1 MTTTA
6 TADDLLAALQQG
18 YDLVR
23 PDDPRQLRRED
34 DLVEDL
40 GLDSL
45 DFIDVVSV
53 FETRYPTEVVDAVID
68 RLTELSTVGDLVDAF
83 QVAAAAGS

>member
-6 TADDLLAALQQG
+6 TTDDLLAALQEG

-23 PDDPRQLRRED
+23 PNEPRELGRDD
-34 DLVEDL
+34 DLIEDL

-53 FETRYPTEVVDAVID
+53 FEGRFSTEVVDAVID
-68 RLTELSTVGDLVDAF
+68 RLTELRTVGELVDAF
-83 QVAAAAGS
+83 QAAAARS